1 MPEKQ
6 QTIKKKRSFF
16 KKSFSRLVAAAINRI
31 SFINLV
37 ERIAN
42 SDAGRPFLDRYQKLP
57 LDWQNT
63 DEINRIAV
71 RLTMEQIK
79 REGGTVSRDE
89 IEALVDEIAIQYNR
103 KTHVDTAATM
113 GLAFDQLFDNQN
125 PDLPFTSPDKR
136 ELKHIETLRE
146 YRRQGLGVVY
156 LVNHSS
162 HMDEFL
168 VDLLWQDLAM
178 GLPVFAAG
186 QNMMAIKSVERLLMT
201 GSYVVLRQG
210 ASRHQVAAL
219 CNYCSALS
227 RAGAQQGIFLEAW
240 RGGARTRDGSL
251 RYPKRLVTLKGAIDV
266 EGDLVIQ
273 PVALSYSAVPEDLMM
288 CSRKS
293 GISWLRGMGLF
304 KTLARFF
311 IHPKTFLW
319 RSAKALYGRAYVTVP
334 PPMLLSEL
342 KQAHARD
349 KTGIALD
356 EFVALS
362 SIKEIARNKKIM
374 ASQVTAR
381 AIVTARKHHQRDLAQ
396 AVKSEIAAIKEYHM
410 ETFGEAADFEDFII
424 NNSADEIVADGLR
437 TLRRRGVVKRFGKDI
452 NGLPEVKDDIALSY
466 YATHGDRRLYS
477 PTASQNVVIVGAGNW
492 GFALSSL
499 IGNRLLDDKR
509 YNNASLT
516 IFDARKDVAAQMG
529 LNRQGPGRFKDQ
541 LLPKNIFVTCDH
553 PSAFRKA
560 SEVILASK
568 PETFEQDV
576 RNILK
581 ISEQPLTL
589 IVATRGFIPGM
600 NCIPFTAVRR
610 LLSEY
615 QRNDVEILTIAG
627 PVSPNDVVDQRQI
640 NGILAGPAPIIRE
653 ISSMFDPNPER
664 PMLSSDPLGVQV
676 ADILAR
682 IYAIWVNFM
691 ISSKRIT
698 QTPETGFLMAEISAE
713 ACSLA
718 LALGANKETFSA
730 GSLAWTATFVTLCL
744 EGVWRDFG
752 RQAGIAVK
760 KGKDPA
766 RVVDKLNRQWIEE
779 GKKLQSLIDIR
790 EALDCAHGLGIRLP
804 VLEEMNATFLGKDKE
819 TNENSAD

>member
-1 MPEKQ
+1 MDK
-6 QTIKKKRSFF
+6 
-16 KKSFSRLVAAAINRI
+16 
-31 SFINLV
+31 
-37 ERIAN
+37 IAN
-42 SDAGRPFLDRYQKLP
+42 SKSGYPFHERYKELP

-63 DEINRIAV
+63 EEINRIAV
-71 RLTMEQIK
+71 DLTMEQIQN
-79 REGGTVSRDE
+79 EGGEVSRDE
-89 IEALVDEIAIQYNR
+89 IETLVNEIAIRYNR
-103 KTHVDTAATM
+103 KTHEDTATAL
-113 GLAFDQLFDNQN
+113 GLAFNQLFDNQT

-136 ELKHIETLRE
+136 ELAHMDKLRE

-162 HMDEFL
+162 HLDEFL
-168 VDLLWQDLAM
+168 VDVLWQDLAM

-186 QNMMAIKSVERLLMT
+186 QNMMAIKSIEKVLMT

-251 RYPKRLVTLKGAIDV
+251 RYPKRLVTLKGAINV
-266 EGDLVIQ
+266 EDDLVIQ
-273 PVALSYSAVPEDLMM
+273 PVALSYSVVPEDLMM

-293 GISWLRGMGLF
+293 GISWFRGMGMF
-304 KTLARFF
+304 KTMARFF
-311 IHPKTFLW
+311 IHPGTFLW
-319 RSAKALYGRAYVTVP
+319 RSAENLYGRAYVTVP

-349 KTGIALD
+349 KTGISLD

-381 AIVTARKHHQRDLAQ
+381 GLVLARKHKNTTLEE
-396 AVKSEIAAIKEYHM
+396 AVRSEISAIKEYHV

-424 NNSADEIVADGLR
+424 NNSLETIVSDGLK
-437 TLRRRGVVKRFGKDI
+437 TLKRRGVLKLFGKDI
-452 NGLPEVKDDIALSY
+452 NGLPRVKDEIALSY

-477 PTASQNVVIVGAGNW
+477 PTADQNIVIVGAGNW

-516 IFDARKDVAAQMG
+516 IFDSRKEIAAQMG
-529 LNRQGPGRFKDQ
+529 LNRQGPGRFKDEM
-541 LLPKNIFVTCDH
+541 LPKNIFVTCDR

-568 PETFEQDV
+568 PEAFEQDV

-581 ISEQPLTL
+581 ISEQPLTI
-589 IVATRGFIPGM
+589 IVATRGFIPEM

-615 QRNDVEILTIAG
+615 QRSDVEILTIAG
-627 PVSPNDVVDQRQI
+627 PVSPNDVVEQKQI
-640 NGILAGPAPIIRE
+640 NGILAGPAFVTLKIAD
-653 ISSMFDPNPER
+653 MFDPAPKNPFI
-664 PMLSSDPLGVQV
+664 SNDPLGVQV
-676 ADILAR
+676 ADIMAR
-682 IYAIWVNFM
+682 VYAIWVNFM
-691 ISSKRIT
+691 IASKRIT
-698 QTPETGFLMAEISAE
+698 KSTETGLLMAAISDE
-713 ACSLA
+713 VCGLA
-718 LALGANKETFSA
+718 LALGANKNTFNP
-730 GSLAWTATFVTLCL
+730 GSIPWTATFITLCL

-752 RQAGIAVK
+752 RKAGLSVK
-760 KGKDPA
+760 KGKDS
-766 RVVDKLNRQWIEE
+766 RVVIEKLNNQWIEE
-779 GKKLQSLIDIR
+779 GNRLQSLIDIK
-790 EALDCAHGLGIRLP
+790 EALTCAQRLGVDMP
-804 VLEEMNATFLGKDKE
+804 VLKEMDNAFWGRSEKDDD
-819 TNENSAD
+819 NE